1 MGRLGEEGKE
11 ECIIIQGGSLGSKCV
26 GVSFSIHRALL
37 QCMTTLFSGWT
48 LELFGGRTKKVCL
61 SWCCGTRSIKPLAA
75 CKYPL
80 RLIPKCFTFTVH
92 EAVSHTSSFEPTTLW
107 EITICIDRWGKR
119 EECLNFLS
127 TWPVRGCSKAIQAPR
142 IATTVCKGL
151 HQVL

>member
-1 MGRLGEEGKE
+1 MCETKYLHRVVMGRLGEEGKE

-80 RLIPKCFTFTVH
+80 RLIPKCLHSRFTKQF
-92 EAVSHTSSFEPTTLW
+92 HT
-107 EITICIDRWGKR
+107 
-119 EECLNFLS
+119 
-127 TWPVRGCSKAIQAPR
+127 QAPSSPQLCEKLQSALTDEER
-142 IATTVCKGL
+142 EKSA
-151 HQVL
+151 